1 MAASGEI
8 DETNEVTSNIQQK
21 ETTTELTQ
29 EIVTKHPLQNSW
41 SLWFYRSDKSKSWAE
56 NLRKVITFNTVED
69 FWGVYNHVLLASKLQ
84 SGCDYS
90 VFKEGI
96 EPMWEDERNRLG
108 GRWLINVNKGNR
120 NAELDRLW
128 LELLLIL
135 VGEAFGDDH
144 DSVTGAVVQKR
155 NKGDKIGLWT
165 CKSDEQDSILRIGKF
180 VKERLSLTGKN
191 SIGYQSHL
199 DTAGKTGSTAKNKFT
214 L

>member
-8 DETNEVTSNIQQK
+8 DETNEVTSNIQ
-21 ETTTELTQ
+21 
-29 EIVTKHPLQNSW
+29 
-41 SLWFYRSDKSKSWAE
+41 
-56 NLRKVITFNTVED
+56 
-69 FWGVYNHVLLASKLQ
+69 
-84 SGCDYS
+84 
-90 VFKEGI
+90 EGI

-191 SIGYQSHL
+191 SIGYQTMDNFLKSGL
-199 DTAGKTGSTAKNKFT
+199 VLSPYLTYEREWT
-214 L
+214 